1 MDETGTAAW
10 IFSLW
15 QLWLFVLFIAIVGWA
30 FWPRNKRRIERHGE
44 IPFKDDDPREG
55 R

>member
-15 QLWLFVLFIAIVGWA
+15 QLWLLVLFVAIVAWA
-30 FWPRNKRRIERHGE
+30 FWPKNKRRFERQGE
-44 IPFKDDDPREG
+44 IPFKDDERDR
-55 R
+55 

>member
-1 MDETGTAAW
+1 MDKTGTAAW

-15 QLWLFVLFIAIVGWA
+15 QLWLFLLFVAIVAWA
-30 FWPRNKRRIERHGE
+30 FWPKNRRRLERHGE
-44 IPFKDDDPREG
+44 IPFKDDDRNEG